1 MTIMSVTSA
10 LRAQWSRC
18 RTQEEQALKAHT
30 IRQQLLATT
39 IIGGLVAFAAP
50 VMAQTQPAATQ
61 VDEVV
66 VTGSRI
72 PQANLVTTSPVSQVT
87 AEDVDVA
94 GVTRIEDL
102 VNQMPQAF
110 AAQNSTVSNGASGT
124 ATVSLRNLGS
134 DRTLVLIDGRRMG
147 YGSPAD
153 SAADLN
159 QIPGQLVERVEVL
172 TGGASA
178 VYGSDAVAGVVNFIM
193 QKNFEGISL
202 DVQVGT
208 FQHNN
213 DYDGPGNMRAVIAA
227 RGATNPTQFQL
238 PDDNVTD
245 GLSRDVNLV
254 MGINSPDGRGNVTA
268 YAGYRHNEAVLQG
281 ERDYSSC
288 AIGSATAAGGTE
300 FTCGGSSTAYP
311 GRFTDF
317 ATFDYSIDQTTGNFI
332 PWSGDYQY
340 NYGPLNYFQ
349 RPDERYTYGAFGH
362 YQINDKAEAYA
373 QVMAADYSTVAQIAP
388 SGDFFSTSTI
398 NCGNPLL
405 SAQQSAAIGC
415 SAGDIAAD
423 TVTDMYIGRRNVEG
437 GGRQDDLN
445 LNSFRTVIGVR
456 GEINPAWTY
465 DVAGQYSK
473 VRLSRIYRNEF
484 STVRLNR
491 ALDVVDV
498 AGTPTC
504 RSVVNG
510 SDPTCVPYDIFS
522 IGGVTPAALAYVQ
535 IPLLDSGTVTQQ
547 VVTASFTGDLGTYG
561 FQSPMADNGVRVAF
575 GAEYRRDSVNRT
587 PDVSFQT
594 GDGAGQGGPT
604 NPLSGS
610 VSVKELFMEA
620 DVPLVNN
627 APGVYDLGLDLAYR
641 YSDYDTGIQTDT
653 YKIGLGYSPIE
664 SLKLRGSFSR
674 AVRAPNVIELFSVQG
689 FNLFDMDFDP
699 CGATPTATLA
709 QCLATG
715 VTAAQYGTGALDS
728 PAGQYNYLGGGN
740 PNLEPEEADTFTIGF
755 VARPD
760 FLPRFDISVDY
771 FDIAIT
777 NLISSIG
784 AQNSVNACYDQ
795 NLAAACARL
804 NRNANGQ
811 LWVGT
816 GYVEDIGANVGGL
829 STAGVDVNANYR
841 IDLADMGVGTGN
853 YGSLAFNFTGT
864 YLEELV
870 VDPGAEGGTP
880 YDCKGSYGN
889 ECGTPNPEWRH
900 RFRVAWDAPMDISVS
915 GTWRYFS
922 SVDLFERT
930 PTTTAR
936 VDRHFD
942 AENYFDLAATWQ
954 VLDNTRIRLGVNNI
968 FDNDPPL
975 SASVGTTG
983 NGNTYPQT
991 YDSMGRYFFFGVTAD
1006 F

>member
-1 MTIMSVTSA
+1 M
-10 LRAQWSRC
+10 
-18 RTQEEQALKAHT
+18 KAHT

-110 AAQNSTVSNGASGT
+110 AAQNSTVANGASGT

-193 QKNFEGISL
+193 QKDFEGISL
-202 DVQVGT
+202 DFQIGT
-208 FQHNN
+208 YQHNN
-213 DYDGPGNMRAVIAA
+213 DYSGAGNLRDVIAGRAV
-227 RGATNPTQFQL
+227 TNPSQFVL
-238 PDDNVTD
+238 PDDNVQD
-245 GLSRDVNLV
+245 GVSKDINLV
-254 MGINSPDGRGNVTA
+254 MGVNSPDGRGNVTA
-268 YAGYRHNEAVLQG
+268 YVGYRNNEAVVQAD
-281 ERDYSSC
+281 RDYSACS
-288 AIGSATAAGGTE
+288 IGTAGATS
-300 FTCGGSSTAYP
+300 FTCGGSSTSYP

-317 ATFDYSIDQTTGNFI
+317 ATYDYSIDQTSGAFI
-332 PWSGDYQY
+332 PWSNNYQY
-340 NYGPLNYFQ
+340 NFGPVNYFQ

-362 YQINDKAEAYA
+362 YQINDKVEAYA

-388 SGDFFSTSTI
+388 SGNFFSTNTI

-405 SAQQSAAIGC
+405 TGTMATDIGC

-423 TVTDMYIGRRNVEG
+423 NTTDLYIGRRNVEG

-445 LNSFRTVIGVR
+445 LSSFRTVIGLR
-456 GEINPAWTY
+456 GELSPAWSY
-465 DVAGQYSK
+465 DLTGQYSK

-484 STVRLNR
+484 SKTRLTR

-504 RSVVNG
+504 RSVVDG
-510 SDPTCVPYDIFS
+510 TDPACVPYNIFA
-522 IGGVTPAALAYVQ
+522 IGGVTAAALNYVQ
-535 IPLLDSGTVTQQ
+535 VPLLDSGTVTQQ
-547 VVTASFTGDLGTYG
+547 VVTAAFTGDLGSYG
-561 FQSPMADNGVRVAF
+561 FQSPMASDSIKVAF
-575 GAEYRRDSVNRT
+575 GAEYRRDAVSRT

-604 NPLSGS
+604 TPLNGS
-610 VSVKELFMEA
+610 ASVKEFFFET
-620 DVPLVNN
+620 DIPLIQDQ
-627 APGVYDLGLDLAYR
+627 PYVYDLTLDAAYR
-641 YSDYDTGIQTDT
+641 YSDYDSGVTTDT
-653 YKIGLGYSPIE
+653 YKVGLGYAPVE
-664 SLKLRGSFSR
+664 ALRLRGSYSR
-674 AVRAPNVIELFSVQG
+674 AVRAPNVIERFAAQG

-699 CGATPTATLA
+699 CGAAATATLA
-709 QCLATG
+709 QCVATG
-715 VTAAQYGTGALDS
+715 VPAGQYGTAALDS
-728 PAGQYNYLGGGN
+728 PAGQYNFLGGGDPALN
-740 PNLEPEEADTFTIGF
+740 PEEADTFTLGF
-755 VARPD
+755 VARPN
-760 FLPRFDISVDY
+760 FIPRFDISVDY
-771 FDIAIT
+771 FDIDIT
-777 NLISSIG
+777 NLISTVG

-804 NRNANGQ
+804 QRNANGQ
-811 LWVGT
+811 LWVGDGNVIDLNT
-816 GYVEDIGANVGGL
+816 NVGGL
-829 STAGVDVNANYR
+829 QTAGIDINSNYR
-841 IDLADMGVGTGN
+841 IDLEDMGIGSGN

-864 YLEELV
+864 YLDELV

-900 RFRVAWDAPMDISVS
+900 RFRVAWNAPMNIQVS
-915 GTWRYFS
+915 GTWRHFAA
-922 SVDLFERT
+922 VDLFERT

-954 VLDNTRIRLGVNNI
+954 VLDNTRIRMGVNNI
-968 FDNDPPL
+968 LDNDPPL